1 MIRALVL
8 ALGLQ
13 TLPAGADTTQAM
25 RTALELAAGKDWNG
39 ALAVAPSGVGR
50 DVIEWQRLR
59 AGDGRLGEYEE
70 FLQRRP
76 DWPGLPLMREKGEEA
91 VARSDDPA
99 RVIAWFEAGPPDTG
113 AGALAYVRALIAA
126 GRVADAETEAMRAWS
141 TLPFAPD
148 QEVALIALMPE
159 AVGFV
164 HELRLTTLLWEGR
177 TREAERLMKRVPDDL
192 QALARARLALQ
203 TEGKGVTGLIEA
215 VPKARASDPG
225 LAYDRFIWRMKRD
238 LYDEAAELI
247 LERSE
252 SAETL
257 GRPEAWAERR
267 AILARYLMRNGRAKE
282 AYRIAANHHI
292 AVDNGASAYADL
304 EFLAGFIALRRLS
317 DPTTALTHFQHLL
330 AGVSTPISLARAHY
344 WIGRAQEAAGQD
356 GTASYRAAAA
366 HQTAF
371 YGLLAAER
379 LGLTLDAGL
388 LSRPAT
394 PDWQS
399 AGFTQSSVLAAA
411 QLLFKAGDDTQG
423 KRFLLHLGEGLDDTG
438 IAQLADMTVAWGEP
452 HLAVLVSKQAAERGL
467 ILPHAYYPV
476 PDFVPDGLKVSR
488 ALALSIARRESEF
501 DPTARSS
508 ADARGLMQVLPGT
521 AKLMAGKL
529 GKSFDASKLISDPAY
544 NVTMGSAY
552 LAEMAEEFGP
562 SIALI
567 ASGYN
572 AGPGRPRRWIGEFGD
587 PRRSDVDVIDW
598 IETIPFAETR
608 TYVMRVAEGVVIYR
622 AKLKGAVG
630 PVRITDELKG

>member
-356 GTASYRAAAA
+356 GTASYRAAAG

-379 LGLTLDAGL
+379 LGLRNNHLA
-388 LSRPAT
+388 A
-394 PDWQS
+394 
-399 AGFTQSSVLAAA
+399 VLA
-411 QLLFKAGDDTQG
+411 KSGR
-423 KRFLLHLGEGLDDTG
+423 K
-438 IAQLADMTVAWGEP
+438 
-452 HLAVLVSKQAAERGL
+452 
-467 ILPHAYYPV
+467 
-476 PDFVPDGLKVSR
+476 
-488 ALALSIARRESEF
+488 SE
-501 DPTARSS
+501 ARSEL
-508 ADARGLMQVLPGT
+508 DLPVK
-521 AKLMAGKL
+521 A
-529 GKSFDASKLISDPAY
+529 GKSFEHAADVERL
-544 NVTMGSAY
+544 
-552 LAEMAEEFGP
+552 LAT
-562 SIALI
+562 LQ
-567 ASGYN
+567 
-572 AGPGRPRRWIGEFGD
+572 
-587 PRRSDVDVIDW
+587 
-598 IETIPFAETR
+598 
-608 TYVMRVAEGVVIYR
+608 
-622 AKLKGAVG
+622 
-630 PVRITDELKG
+630 

>member
-70 FLQRRP
+70 FLLRRP

-148 QEVALIALMPE
+148 QEEALIALMPE